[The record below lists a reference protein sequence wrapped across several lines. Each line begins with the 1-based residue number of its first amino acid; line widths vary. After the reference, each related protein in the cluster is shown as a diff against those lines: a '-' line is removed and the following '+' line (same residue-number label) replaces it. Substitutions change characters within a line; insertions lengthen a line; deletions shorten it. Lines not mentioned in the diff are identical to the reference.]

1 MPRPQ
6 PLGGGPGIP
15 AGGSRFTPRLEL
27 RQFRRRDLE
36 SLVDAA
42 ADSLPELNKW
52 LPWAHSGYSRRDAL
66 VFLRDSVSAWSEG
79 RAFDFTIRYLDDPA
93 FHVGNVS
100 VWYISRQSRV
110 GEVGYWIR
118 SSETS
123 KGIGSEATAGILA
136 VAFDELDLHRVVLRI
151 AVGNRASERIAEKL
165 GFTREGLLRQE
176 LQVNGE
182 WMDHSIWGL
191 LETEYE
197 LMKQHY
203 ADAGWLT
210 A

>member
-1 MPRPQ
+1 MPS
-6 PLGGGPGIP
+6 
-15 AGGSRFTPRLEL
+15 GGSRFTSRLEL
-27 RQFRRRDLE
+27 RPFRRRDLDA
-36 SLVDAA
+36 LVDAA
-42 ADSLPELNKW
+42 ADSLPDLNKW

-79 RAFDFTIRYLDDPA
+79 RAFDFTVRYLDDPA

-100 VWYISRQSRV
+100 VWYVSRQSRV

-118 SSETS
+118 SSETG
-123 KGIGSEATAGILA
+123 KGIATEAAARILT
-136 VAFDELDLHRVVLRI
+136 VAFDELGLHRVVLRI
-151 AVGNRASERIAEKL
+151 AIGNRPSERIAQKL

-176 LQVNGE
+176 LKVNGE
-182 WMDHSIWGL
+182 WVDHSIWGL

-197 LMKQHY
+197 SMKERY

-210 A
+210 T